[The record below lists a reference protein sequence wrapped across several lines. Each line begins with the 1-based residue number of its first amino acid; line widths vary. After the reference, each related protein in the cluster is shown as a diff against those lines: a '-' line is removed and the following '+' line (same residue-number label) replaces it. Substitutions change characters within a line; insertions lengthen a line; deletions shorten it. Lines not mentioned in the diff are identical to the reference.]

1 MPNEVEPKE
10 PAEASVAKRAEDP
23 NAGAGSASDAREPLV
38 WLLMGNRAGDNS
50 QVLGLGEA
58 LGWPLVEK
66 HFVHTPYE
74 KLVNLPFGA
83 HLLGVVRDRSSRLEA
98 PWPDLVISAGRK
110 NEPIARY
117 IRKRADKPVRLIHVG
132 RPWARLETWDLV
144 ITTPQYRL
152 PDEPNVL
159 HNDTPLHRVTR
170 ERLDRAAE
178 AWRDRV
184 ADLPRPLIAILA
196 GGNSGPYP
204 FDRRSGERLAREADR
219 LAKEFGGSIL
229 VTTSARTLD
238 ETTEALFSGIQSP
251 SILYRWKKDDP
262 DNPFFAFLGLADRVI
277 VTADSVSMMTEA
289 CATGRPVYLFD
300 TGEGRTS
307 MKDNPWLDGRPD
319 VDRDVSAP
327 NPPGLGDPNGTP
339 TRPDSRTAA
348 GPRGFNRWHLKA
360 HIYRATMRLG
370 PQRLTRDIR
379 IVQQL
384 LIDSNRAVWLGD
396 GHPSAAPKPLDDM
409 RRAVERVRRLF
420 EGSSVSGPDVPG
432 APRDAGSGRAPNPT
446 ERVASGRE

>member
-1 MPNEVEPKE
+1 MSEEPPEE
-10 PAEASVAKRAEDP
+10 PDEKQS
-23 NAGAGSASDAREPLV
+23 EPRV

-58 LGWPLVEK
+58 LGWPLEQK
-66 HFVHTPYE
+66 HFVHTRFE

-83 HLLGVVRDRSSRLEA
+83 HLLGVVQDQSSRLEA

-117 IRKRADKPVRLIHVG
+117 IRKHADKPVRLIHVG
-132 RPWARLETWDLV
+132 RPWARIETWDLV

-170 ERLDRAAE
+170 ERLDVAAE
-178 AWRDRV
+178 AWRERV
-184 ADLPRPLIAILA
+184 AHLPRPLITILA

-204 FDRRSGERLAREADR
+204 FDRASGERLAREADR

-238 ETTEALFSGIQSP
+238 ETTEALFAGIQSP

-277 VTADSVSMMTEA
+277 VTADSVSMMAEA
-289 CATGRPVYLFD
+289 CAAGRPVYLFD

-307 MKDNPWLDGRPD
+307 MKHNPWLDGETDTGQNPASAESAASIAGDSLPD
-319 VDRDVSAP
+319 AAGDAP
-327 NPPGLGDPNGTP
+327 
-339 TRPDSRTAA
+339 RS
-348 GPRGFNRWHLKA
+348 GPRGLTRWHLKA

-396 GHPSAAPKPLDDM
+396 GHPTTEPRPLDDM
-409 RRAVERVRRLF
+409 RRAVDRVRQLF
-420 EGSSVSGPDVPG
+420 EGKPDPAAATATG
-432 APRDAGSGRAPNPT
+432 AIGTSAAGNTANAPEPIL
-446 ERVASGRE
+446 SGRE

>member
-1 MPNEVEPKE
+1 MLNDPDPKE
-10 PAEASVAKRAEDP
+10 TGQTSVAKSAEGP
-23 NAGAGSASDAREPLV
+23 AGPAGSETESRKPLV

-66 HFVHTPYE
+66 HFVHTPWE

-83 HLLGVVRDRSSRLEA
+83 HLLGVVRERSSRLEA

-117 IRKRADKPVRLIHVG
+117 IRKKADRPVRLIHVG

-170 ERLDRAAE
+170 ERLDVAAE
-178 AWRDRV
+178 AWRERV
-184 ADLPRPLIAILA
+184 AHLPRPLIAILA

-204 FDRRSGERLAREADR
+204 FDRASGERLAREADR
-219 LAKEFGGSIL
+219 LAEEFGGSIL
-229 VTTSARTLD
+229 ATTSARTLD
-238 ETTEALFSGIQSP
+238 ETTDALFSGIRSP

-307 MKDNPWLDGRPD
+307 MKDNPWLDGRSD
-319 VDRDVSAP
+319 VDRDSS
-327 NPPGLGDPNGTP
+327 DPLP
-339 TRPDSRTAA
+339 SKHADSNRATGRSDARTT

-379 IVQQL
+379 IVQKL
-384 LIDSNRAVWLGD
+384 LIDSKRAVWLGD
-396 GHPSAAPKPLDDM
+396 GHPNEAPKPLEDM
-409 RRAVERVRRLF
+409 RRAVARVRQLF
-420 EGSSVSGPDVPG
+420 ETDPVSDLGAAALPKDPDRQPASG
-432 APRDAGSGRAPNPT
+432 GSG
-446 ERVASGRE
+446 EVASGRE